1 MLKELTTALILI
13 FMAMFVASQEENQE
27 IDYDCSLVDDP
38 LVQCGS
44 FGKCHSNG
52 FCLCYPTHY
61 GNKCQYKFDDTAGFG
76 GMSIFIIIL
85 LWIFVPFCCCIFIL
99 QKCAGEPPKPKVKK
113 PKPKKKVPVVKKRN
127 LNLFKR

>member
-1 MLKELTTALILI
+1 
-13 FMAMFVASQEENQE
+13 
-27 IDYDCSLVDDP
+27 
-38 LVQCGS
+38 
-44 FGKCHSNG
+44 
-52 FCLCYPTHY
+52 
-61 GNKCQYKFDDTAGFG
+61 
-76 GMSIFIIIL
+76 MSIFIIIL